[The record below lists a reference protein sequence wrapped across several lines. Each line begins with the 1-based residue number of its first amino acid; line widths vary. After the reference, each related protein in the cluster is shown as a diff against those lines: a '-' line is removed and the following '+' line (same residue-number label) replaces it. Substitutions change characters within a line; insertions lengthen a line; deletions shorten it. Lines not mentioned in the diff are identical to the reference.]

1 MRIVKIIYLTHAI
14 YKDDDLYTAICP
26 ELDIASCGES
36 IEEADKSLTE
46 AIGLY
51 LNSCEELGWLEN
63 ILRERNITVYIKEMK
78 PQLVWEKVC
87 RELIGKLDFE
97 KEPYIKTIPFYLESI
112 NIMTPELS

>member
-1 MRIVKIIYLTHAI
+1 MKIIYLTHVI
-14 YKDDDLYTAICP
+14 YEDEDMYTAICP

-63 ILRERNITVYIKEMK
+63 IFRERNITVYIKEIK

-87 RELIGKLDFE
+87 RELIDKLDFE
-97 KEPYIKTIPFYLESI
+97 KEPYIKTTPFYLESI
-112 NIMTPELS
+112 KHNDSRAILT